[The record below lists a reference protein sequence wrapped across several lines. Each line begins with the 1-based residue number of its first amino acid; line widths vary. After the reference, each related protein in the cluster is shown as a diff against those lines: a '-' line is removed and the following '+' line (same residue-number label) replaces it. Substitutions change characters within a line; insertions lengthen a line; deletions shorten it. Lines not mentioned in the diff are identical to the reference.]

1 MKKCLVLSV
10 ICTVITAACQ
20 QPSSSSQNTPA
31 EDSSLIDVVDT
42 VTPETIID
50 SATLLKADT
59 VSYTEDQLLG
69 KWMQPVPGVEKA
81 TQGFQLKKKGAI
93 TSINTYSLVYDKWS
107 VSHDTLLLWSHAE
120 GTQQKDSAAI
130 IDTTLIKALTDSTL
144 VLFPIKA
151 AEGYLEEYKKVKS
164 KKR

>member
-10 ICTVITAACQ
+10 ICTVIAASCQ
-20 QPSSSSQNTPA
+20 QPSPSSKTFKA
-31 EDSSLIDVVDT
+31 EDSSLIDVEDT
-42 VTPETIID
+42 VTPETIVD
-50 SATLLKADT
+50 SVTLVKADT
-59 VSYTEDQLLG
+59 ISYTEDQLIGRWL
-69 KWMQPVPGVEKA
+69 QPVPGVDKA

-93 TSINTYSLVYDKWS
+93 TSINTYSMVYDKWS

-120 GTQQKDSAAI
+120 GMQQKDSAAI

-151 AEGYLEEYKKVKS
+151 VEGYLEEYKKVKS

>member
-1 MKKCLVLSV
+1 MKNCLVLSV
-10 ICTVITAACQ
+10 ICIVIITACQ
-20 QPSSSSQNTPA
+20 QPSPSSQTVTV
-31 EDSSLIDVVDT
+31 EDSSLIDVKDT
-42 VTPETIID
+42 VTPETIVD
-50 SATLLKADT
+50 SVALVKADT

-69 KWMQPVPGVEKA
+69 KWLQPVPGADKA

-93 TSINTYSLVYDKWS
+93 TSINTYSMVYDKWS

-120 GTQQKDSAAI
+120 GTQQKDSAAV

-151 AEGYLEEYKKVKS
+151 AEGYLEEYKKVKG

>member
-1 MKKCLVLSV
+1 MKKCLALSV
-10 ICTVITAACQ
+10 ICTVIAASCQ
-20 QPSSSSQNTPA
+20 QPSPSSKTFKA
-31 EDSSLIDVVDT
+31 EDSSLIDVEDT
-42 VTPETIID
+42 VTPETIVD
-50 SATLLKADT
+50 SVMLVKADT
-59 VSYTEDQLLG
+59 ISYTEDQLIG
-69 KWMQPVPGVEKA
+69 KWLQPVPGVDKA

-93 TSINTYSLVYDKWS
+93 TSINTYSMVYDKWS

-120 GTQQKDSAAI
+120 GTQQKDSAAV